1 MPDSLASWL
10 DYIEQIHPKTI
21 EMGLDR
27 LEPVRRRMGL
37 YPGFPIV
44 TVAGTNG
51 KGSTCAILEAI
62 LRQSGY
68 RVGCYT
74 SPHLMRFNE
83 RIRIAGVEAEDE
95 AIAMAFSRVEQARED
110 ASLTYFEFSTLA
122 AVRLFADEKVDVAIL
137 EAGLGGR
144 LDAVNLFDA
153 DCAVITGIDF
163 DHMDYLGNTRDEIGF
178 EKAGIFREGK
188 PAVCADFDVPHSVL
202 NHARGVGAK
211 LLRIG
216 ADFGFSR
223 NEDSWDYRGPGTTRR
238 HLPVPALRGAFQ
250 LSNASAALAAL
261 DALNL
266 DVAENAIAEGLSN
279 LKLPGRFQ
287 ILTGKPVT
295 VLDVAHNP
303 QAAGTLAANLRDMPC
318 NGKTIAI
325 FGMLADKDIEGVVS
339 AMQAGIDEWLIA
351 GLNAPRGADIERL
364 RRAFPAG
371 CVVKAFPSVG
381 EARDH
386 ACATAAEN
394 DRIVVFGSFYTVAD
408 FMRSNTPGQRS

>member
-10 DYIEQIHPKTI
+10 DYIERIHPKTM

-27 LEPVRRRMGL
+27 LEPVRRRMGI
-37 YPGFPIV
+37 YPDFPII

-51 KGSTCAILEAI
+51 KGSTCAMLEAI
-62 LRQSGY
+62 LRQAGY
-68 RVGCYT
+68 KAGCYT
-74 SPHLMRFNE
+74 SPHLVRFNE
-83 RIRIAGVEAEDE
+83 RIRIAGEEAEDE
-95 AIAMAFSRVEQARED
+95 AIAMAFSKVEQARED

-122 AVRLFADEKVDVAIL
+122 AARLFADEKVDVAIL
-137 EAGLGGR
+137 EVGLGGR

-153 DCAVITGIDF
+153 DCAVITGIDY
-163 DHMDYLGNTRDEIGF
+163 DHMDYLGNTRDAIGF

-188 PAVCADFDVPHSVL
+188 PAVCADFDAPQSVL
-202 NHARGVGAK
+202 NHAQEIGAR

-216 ADFGFSR
+216 TDFDFSR
-223 NEDSWDYRGPGTTRR
+223 DENSWRYRGPGISRG
-238 HLPVPALRGAFQ
+238 HLPFPALRGAFQ

-266 DVAENAIAEGLSN
+266 DVGEHAIAEGLSN

-287 ILTGKPVT
+287 ILPGKPLV

-303 QAAGTLAANLRDMPC
+303 QAAGMLAANLLDMPC

-325 FGMLADKDIEGVVS
+325 FGMLADKDIGGVVS
-339 AMQAGIDEWLIA
+339 AMQAGIDEWLIV

-364 RRAFPAG
+364 RHALPDR
-371 CVVKAFPSVG
+371 CTVKAFPSVG
-381 EARDH
+381 EARGH

-408 FMRSNTPGQRS
+408 FMRLNTL

>member
-10 DYIEQIHPKTI
+10 DYIERIHPKTI
-21 EMGLDR
+21 EMGLGR

-37 YPGFPIV
+37 YPEFPIV

-51 KGSTCAILEAI
+51 KGSTCAMLEAI
-62 LRQSGY
+62 LRQAGY
-68 RVGCYT
+68 KVGCYT
-74 SPHLMRFNE
+74 SPHLVRFNE

-95 AIAMAFSRVEQARED
+95 AITMAFSQVEQAREG

-122 AVRLFADEKVDVAIL
+122 AVALFASEKVDIAIL
-137 EAGLGGR
+137 EVGLGGR

-153 DCAVITGIDF
+153 DCAVITGIDY

-178 EKAGIFREGK
+178 EKAGIFRKGK
-188 PAVCADFDVPHSVL
+188 PAICADFDAPQSVL
-202 NHARGVGAK
+202 DHAQEIGAG
-211 LLRIG
+211 LLGIG

-223 NEDSWDYRGPGTTRR
+223 DEGSWSYRGPEISRR
-238 HLPVPALRGAFQ
+238 HLPFPALRGAFQ

-266 DVAENAIAEGLSN
+266 DVGEDAIAKGFSN

-287 ILTGKPVT
+287 ILPGNPMV
-295 VLDVAHNP
+295 VLDVAHNL
-303 QAAGTLAANLRDMPC
+303 QAAGMLAANLHDMPC

-325 FGMLADKDIEGVVS
+325 FGMLADKDIEGVVNT
-339 AMQAGIDEWLIA
+339 MQASIDEWLIVA
-351 GLNAPRGADIERL
+351 LNAPRGANIERL
-364 RRAFPAG
+364 RHAFPDRCA
-371 CVVKAFPSVG
+371 VKAFPSVG

-386 ACATAAEN
+386 ACATASEN

-408 FMRSNTPGQRS
+408 FMRLNTLCQRS